1 MVVVTQIEV
10 LITGDLNFHIDDIN
24 DSDARKF
31 IQTLSDHGLQQ
42 HVNGATHV
50 RGNTLD
56 VIITRENSSLLL
68 GSPPIQDPHL
78 CDLKGNPSGDHF
90 ALFTRLNVTKPPR
103 RRKTVALRK
112 YRDIDIDA
120 FKLDIENSLD
130 LPVHERS
137 PETYNSKMRLL
148 VEKHALL
155 QTKQITLRPNTEW
168 YTSELWESKRERRK
182 AERKMRKTGLTIHKQ
197 IYRENCISANRLL
210 FKCKKDFYCNKIFE
224 AGGNQKQ
231 LHRLTNNLMG
241 NKHEII
247 LPLHSDELELSNKF
261 NQFFL
266 GNIETIRNN
275 LNLQN
280 STSHESVDFLRAD
293 TKFDGH
299 PLALFTPVSTVEVK
313 KIIMKTAPKS
323 CELDPIPTSL
333 LKQCLDSMLPFI
345 ADIINDS
352 LGESCVPPL
361 FKAAIVRP

>member
-1 MVVVTQIEV
+1 M
-10 LITGDLNFHIDDIN
+10 
-24 DSDARKF
+24 
-31 IQTLSDHGLQQ
+31 
-42 HVNGATHV
+42 
-50 RGNTLD
+50 
-56 VIITRENSSLLL
+56 
-68 GSPPIQDPHL
+68 
-78 CDLKGNPSGDHF
+78 
-90 ALFTRLNVTKPPR
+90 
-103 RRKTVALRK
+103 RK

-120 FKLDIENSLD
+120 FELDIENSLY

-148 VEKHALL
+148 IEQHAPL

-168 YTSELWESKRERRK
+168 YTSELRESNGERRK

-210 FKCKKDFYCNKIFE
+210 FKCKKDFYYNKLFD

-231 LHRLTNNLMG
+231 PHRLTNNLMG

-247 LPLHSDELELSNKF
+247 LPLHSDELELSNKS
-261 NQFFL
+261 NQYFL
-266 GNIETIRNN
+266 GKIETIRNN

-299 PLALFTPVSTVEVK
+299 PLALFTPASTVEVK
-313 KIIMKTAPKS
+313 TIIMKTAPKS

-333 LKQCLDSMLPFI
+333 LKQCLDSMLLFI

-361 FKAAIVRP
+361 FKEAIVRPLLKKTDLVKEMYKNYRSVANLPYLSKGLEKVVAARLEHHLDRNSLHDDVQSAYRSCHSTETGLLRVHHDMTVAPSSLCLTYRQLSIQLITIF